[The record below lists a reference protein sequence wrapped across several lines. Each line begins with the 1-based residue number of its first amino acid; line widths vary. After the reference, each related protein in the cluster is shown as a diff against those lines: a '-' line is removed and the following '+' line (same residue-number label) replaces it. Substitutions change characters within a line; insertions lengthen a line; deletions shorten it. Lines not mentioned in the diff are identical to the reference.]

1 VPGIKVNLKG
11 KLLLSLNALVTVK
24 NNGLH
29 SKVTPVVGL
38 NLGL

>member
-1 VPGIKVNLKG
+1 MKVNIIG
-11 KLLLSLNALVTVK
+11 KLVLSLNALVTMQ

-38 NLGL
+38 NLTK